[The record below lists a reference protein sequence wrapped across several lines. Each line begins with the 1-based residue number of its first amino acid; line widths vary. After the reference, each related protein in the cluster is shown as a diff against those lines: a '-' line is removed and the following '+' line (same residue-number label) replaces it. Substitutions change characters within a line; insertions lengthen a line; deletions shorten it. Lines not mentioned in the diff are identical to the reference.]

1 MISRK
6 HLSQNIAFGLFR
18 LLSLSVVGILFAI
31 LGFIIYKGIGV
42 IDWEFLTG
50 APTDGMTSGGI
61 LPAIVGTFCLMTG
74 SALFAFPVGV
84 MSGIYMN
91 EYAPKG
97 WIVRFIRMMTN
108 NLSGIPSIVFGLF
121 GMALFV
127 NYMDF
132 GDSIL
137 AGSLTLGLL
146 SLPLVIRTTEEA
158 LKAIPDNLREGSRA
172 LGATKQQTIW
182 HVILPM
188 GMPNIITG
196 LILALGRVSGET
208 APILFTCAAYFL
220 PQLPGSIFDQCMALP
235 MNVLLG
241 WHIQTIIVVTSV
253 AIVLYSMLGGMKA
266 VIWTEAIQGI
276 ILIGGA
282 LVCMFILLF
291 DMPGGPVQTFSIAME
306 DGKFSLG
313 SFGSSLSEST
323 FWVCLIYGIFTNLQN
338 YGIDQSYV
346 QRYHT
351 AKNEKEAKF
360 SALFGGYLFIPV
372 SAVFFMI
379 GTGLYAFYK
388 VHPGILPD
396 GVGADYVFPFFIV
409 NELPVGLTG
418 LLIASIFAAGMSTIA
433 TSVTSSS
440 TIILTDYYQRFRK
453 HAGNRERMLVL
464 KLSSV
469 GVGVAGILVAFAFMS
484 VQSALDAWWAL
495 ASIFSGG
502 MLGLFLLG
510 YISRKARN
518 FDAVL
523 GVVCGVILVCWIV
536 ISPFVH
542 ANLAIVFGTLLI
554 FLVGFLSANL
564 LNKRR
569 CK

>member
-1 MISRK
+1 MHIIDIIVFLLFTGGVVAFGCSFFKKKGTSEEFTSAGRSLPGWVVGMSIFATYVSSISYLGYPGKAFSGDWNAFVFSLSIPIASYFAARYFVPFY
-6 HLSQNIAFGLFR
+6 LSQDSISAYSFLENRFGPWARIYASSCYLLTQIAR
-18 LLSLSVVGILFAI
+18 
-31 LGFIIYKGIGV
+31 
-42 IDWEFLTG
+42 
-50 APTDGMTSGGI
+50 
-61 LPAIVGTFCLMTG
+61 TG
-74 SALFAFPVGV
+74 S
-84 MSGIYMN
+84 
-91 EYAPKG
+91 
-97 WIVRFIRMMTN
+97 
-108 NLSGIPSIVFGLF
+108 
-121 GMALFV
+121 
-127 NYMDF
+127 
-132 GDSIL
+132 IL
-137 AGSLTLGLL
+137 YLL
-146 SLPLVIRTTEEA
+146 
-158 LKAIPDNLREGSRA
+158 
-172 LGATKQQTIW
+172 
-182 HVILPM
+182 
-188 GMPNIITG
+188 
-196 LILALGRVSGET
+196 
-208 APILFTCAAYFL
+208 
-220 PQLPGSIFDQCMALP
+220 ALP

-388 VHPGILPD
+388 VHPGVLPD

>member
-1 MISRK
+1 MHIIDIIVF
-6 HLSQNIAFGLFR
+6 LLFTGGVVAFGCSFFKKKGTSEEFTSAGRSLPGWVVGMSIFATYVSSISY
-18 LLSLSVVGILFAI
+18 LGYPGKAFSGDWNAFVFSLSIPIASYFAARYFVPFYRSQDSI
-31 LGFIIYKGIGV
+31 SAYSFLENRFGPWARIYASSCYL
-42 IDWEFLTG
+42 LTQI
-50 APTDGMTSGGI
+50 AR
-61 LPAIVGTFCLMTG
+61 TG
-74 SALFAFPVGV
+74 S
-84 MSGIYMN
+84 
-91 EYAPKG
+91 
-97 WIVRFIRMMTN
+97 
-108 NLSGIPSIVFGLF
+108 
-121 GMALFV
+121 
-127 NYMDF
+127 
-132 GDSIL
+132 IL
-137 AGSLTLGLL
+137 YLL
-146 SLPLVIRTTEEA
+146 
-158 LKAIPDNLREGSRA
+158 
-172 LGATKQQTIW
+172 
-182 HVILPM
+182 
-188 GMPNIITG
+188 
-196 LILALGRVSGET
+196 
-208 APILFTCAAYFL
+208 
-220 PQLPGSIFDQCMALP
+220 ALP

-388 VHPGILPD
+388 VHPGVLPD

-510 YISRKARN
+510 YISKKARN

-564 LNKRR
+564 FNKKR

>member
-1 MISRK
+1 MHIIDIIVF
-6 HLSQNIAFGLFR
+6 LLFTGGVVAFGCSFFKKKGTSEEFTSAGRSLPGWVVGMSIFATYVSSISY
-18 LLSLSVVGILFAI
+18 LGYPGKAFSGDWNAFVFSLSIPIASYFAARYFVPFYRSQDSI
-31 LGFIIYKGIGV
+31 SAYSFLENRFGPWARIYASSCYL
-42 IDWEFLTG
+42 LTQI
-50 APTDGMTSGGI
+50 AR
-61 LPAIVGTFCLMTG
+61 TG
-74 SALFAFPVGV
+74 S
-84 MSGIYMN
+84 
-91 EYAPKG
+91 
-97 WIVRFIRMMTN
+97 
-108 NLSGIPSIVFGLF
+108 
-121 GMALFV
+121 
-127 NYMDF
+127 
-132 GDSIL
+132 IL
-137 AGSLTLGLL
+137 YLL
-146 SLPLVIRTTEEA
+146 
-158 LKAIPDNLREGSRA
+158 
-172 LGATKQQTIW
+172 
-182 HVILPM
+182 
-188 GMPNIITG
+188 
-196 LILALGRVSGET
+196 
-208 APILFTCAAYFL
+208 
-220 PQLPGSIFDQCMALP
+220 ALP

-241 WHIQTIIVVTSV
+241 WNIQTIIIVTSV

-291 DMPGGPVQTFSIAME
+291 DMPEGPAQTFSIAME

-323 FWVCLIYGIFTNLQN
+323 FWVCLIYGVFTNLQN

-510 YISRKARN
+510 YISRKTRN

-564 LNKRR
+564 FNKRR

>member
-1 MISRK
+1 MHIIDIIVF
-6 HLSQNIAFGLFR
+6 LLFTGGVVAFGCSFFKKKGTSEEFTSAGRSLPGWVVGMSIFATYVSSISY
-18 LLSLSVVGILFAI
+18 LGYPGKAFSGDWNAFVFSLSIPIASYFAARYFVPFYRSQDSI
-31 LGFIIYKGIGV
+31 SAYSFLENRFGPWARIYASSCYL
-42 IDWEFLTG
+42 LTQI
-50 APTDGMTSGGI
+50 AR
-61 LPAIVGTFCLMTG
+61 TG
-74 SALFAFPVGV
+74 S
-84 MSGIYMN
+84 
-91 EYAPKG
+91 
-97 WIVRFIRMMTN
+97 
-108 NLSGIPSIVFGLF
+108 
-121 GMALFV
+121 
-127 NYMDF
+127 
-132 GDSIL
+132 IL
-137 AGSLTLGLL
+137 YLL
-146 SLPLVIRTTEEA
+146 
-158 LKAIPDNLREGSRA
+158 
-172 LGATKQQTIW
+172 
-182 HVILPM
+182 
-188 GMPNIITG
+188 
-196 LILALGRVSGET
+196 
-208 APILFTCAAYFL
+208 
-220 PQLPGSIFDQCMALP
+220 ALP

-241 WHIQTIIVVTSV
+241 WNIQTIIIVTSV

-291 DMPGGPVQTFSIAME
+291 DMLEGPAQTFSIAME

-323 FWVCLIYGIFTNLQN
+323 FWVCLIYGVFTNLQN

-388 VHPGILPD
+388 VHPGVLPD

-564 LNKRR
+564 FNKRR

>member
-1 MISRK
+1 MHIIDIIVF
-6 HLSQNIAFGLFR
+6 LLFTGGVVAFGCSFFKKKGTSEEFTSAGRSLPGWVVGMSIFATYVSSISY
-18 LLSLSVVGILFAI
+18 LGYPGKAFSGDWNAFVFSLSIPIASYFAARYFVPFYRSQDSI
-31 LGFIIYKGIGV
+31 SAYSFLENRFGPWARIYASSCYL
-42 IDWEFLTG
+42 LTQI
-50 APTDGMTSGGI
+50 AR
-61 LPAIVGTFCLMTG
+61 TG
-74 SALFAFPVGV
+74 S
-84 MSGIYMN
+84 
-91 EYAPKG
+91 
-97 WIVRFIRMMTN
+97 
-108 NLSGIPSIVFGLF
+108 
-121 GMALFV
+121 
-127 NYMDF
+127 
-132 GDSIL
+132 IL
-137 AGSLTLGLL
+137 YLL
-146 SLPLVIRTTEEA
+146 
-158 LKAIPDNLREGSRA
+158 
-172 LGATKQQTIW
+172 
-182 HVILPM
+182 
-188 GMPNIITG
+188 
-196 LILALGRVSGET
+196 
-208 APILFTCAAYFL
+208 
-220 PQLPGSIFDQCMALP
+220 ALP

-510 YISRKARN
+510 YISRKAHN

>member
-1 MISRK
+1 MHIIDIIVF
-6 HLSQNIAFGLFR
+6 LLFTGGVVAFGCSFFKKKGTSEEFTSAGRSLPGWVVGMSIFATYFSSISY
-18 LLSLSVVGILFAI
+18 LGYPGKAFSGDWNAFVFSLSIPIASYFAARYFVPFYRSQDSI
-31 LGFIIYKGIGV
+31 SAYSFLENRFGPWARIYASSCYL
-42 IDWEFLTG
+42 LTQI
-50 APTDGMTSGGI
+50 AR
-61 LPAIVGTFCLMTG
+61 TG
-74 SALFAFPVGV
+74 S
-84 MSGIYMN
+84 
-91 EYAPKG
+91 
-97 WIVRFIRMMTN
+97 
-108 NLSGIPSIVFGLF
+108 
-121 GMALFV
+121 
-127 NYMDF
+127 
-132 GDSIL
+132 IL
-137 AGSLTLGLL
+137 YLL
-146 SLPLVIRTTEEA
+146 
-158 LKAIPDNLREGSRA
+158 
-172 LGATKQQTIW
+172 
-182 HVILPM
+182 
-188 GMPNIITG
+188 
-196 LILALGRVSGET
+196 
-208 APILFTCAAYFL
+208 
-220 PQLPGSIFDQCMALP
+220 ALP

-554 FLVGFLSANL
+554 FLVGFQSANL

>member
-1 MISRK
+1 MHIIDIIVF
-6 HLSQNIAFGLFR
+6 LLFTGGVVAFGCSFFKKKGTSEEFTSAGRSLPGWVVGMSIFATYVSSISY
-18 LLSLSVVGILFAI
+18 LGYPGKAFSGDWNAFVFSLSIPIASYFAARYFVPFYRSQDSI
-31 LGFIIYKGIGV
+31 SAYSFLENRFGPWARIYASSCYL
-42 IDWEFLTG
+42 LTQI
-50 APTDGMTSGGI
+50 AR
-61 LPAIVGTFCLMTG
+61 TG
-74 SALFAFPVGV
+74 S
-84 MSGIYMN
+84 
-91 EYAPKG
+91 
-97 WIVRFIRMMTN
+97 
-108 NLSGIPSIVFGLF
+108 
-121 GMALFV
+121 
-127 NYMDF
+127 
-132 GDSIL
+132 IL
-137 AGSLTLGLL
+137 YLL
-146 SLPLVIRTTEEA
+146 
-158 LKAIPDNLREGSRA
+158 
-172 LGATKQQTIW
+172 
-182 HVILPM
+182 
-188 GMPNIITG
+188 
-196 LILALGRVSGET
+196 
-208 APILFTCAAYFL
+208 
-220 PQLPGSIFDQCMALP
+220 ALP

-313 SFGSSLSEST
+313 SLGSSLSEST

>member
-1 MISRK
+1 MHIIDIIVF
-6 HLSQNIAFGLFR
+6 LLFTGGVVAFGCSFFKKKGTSEEFTSAGRSLPGWVVGMSIFATYVNSISY
-18 LLSLSVVGILFAI
+18 LGYPGKAFSGDWNAFVFSLSIPIASYFAARYFVPFYRSQDSI
-31 LGFIIYKGIGV
+31 SAYSFLENRFGPWARIYASSCYL
-42 IDWEFLTG
+42 LTQI
-50 APTDGMTSGGI
+50 AR
-61 LPAIVGTFCLMTG
+61 TG
-74 SALFAFPVGV
+74 S
-84 MSGIYMN
+84 
-91 EYAPKG
+91 
-97 WIVRFIRMMTN
+97 
-108 NLSGIPSIVFGLF
+108 
-121 GMALFV
+121 
-127 NYMDF
+127 
-132 GDSIL
+132 IL
-137 AGSLTLGLL
+137 YLL
-146 SLPLVIRTTEEA
+146 
-158 LKAIPDNLREGSRA
+158 
-172 LGATKQQTIW
+172 
-182 HVILPM
+182 
-188 GMPNIITG
+188 
-196 LILALGRVSGET
+196 
-208 APILFTCAAYFL
+208 
-220 PQLPGSIFDQCMALP
+220 ALP

-388 VHPGILPD
+388 VHPGVLPD

>member
-1 MISRK
+1 MHIIDIIVF
-6 HLSQNIAFGLFR
+6 LLFTGGVVAFGCSFFKKKGTSEEFTSAGRSLPGWVVGMSIFATYVSSISY
-18 LLSLSVVGILFAI
+18 LGYPGKAFSGDWNAFVFSLSIPIASYFAARYFVPFYRSQDSI
-31 LGFIIYKGIGV
+31 SAYSFLENRFGPWARIYASSCYL
-42 IDWEFLTG
+42 LTQI
-50 APTDGMTSGGI
+50 AR
-61 LPAIVGTFCLMTG
+61 TG
-74 SALFAFPVGV
+74 S
-84 MSGIYMN
+84 
-91 EYAPKG
+91 
-97 WIVRFIRMMTN
+97 
-108 NLSGIPSIVFGLF
+108 
-121 GMALFV
+121 
-127 NYMDF
+127 
-132 GDSIL
+132 IL
-137 AGSLTLGLL
+137 YLL
-146 SLPLVIRTTEEA
+146 
-158 LKAIPDNLREGSRA
+158 
-172 LGATKQQTIW
+172 
-182 HVILPM
+182 
-188 GMPNIITG
+188 
-196 LILALGRVSGET
+196 
-208 APILFTCAAYFL
+208 
-220 PQLPGSIFDQCMALP
+220 ALP

-379 GTGLYAFYK
+379 GAGLYAFYK

-510 YISRKARN
+510 YISKKARN

>member
-1 MISRK
+1 MHIIDIIVF
-6 HLSQNIAFGLFR
+6 LLFTGGVVAFGCSFFKKKGTSEEFTSAGRSLPGWVVGMSIFATYVSSISY
-18 LLSLSVVGILFAI
+18 LGYPGKAFSGDWNAFVFSLSIPIASYFAARYFVPFYRSQDSI
-31 LGFIIYKGIGV
+31 SAYSFLENRFGPWARIYASSCYL
-42 IDWEFLTG
+42 LTQI
-50 APTDGMTSGGI
+50 AR
-61 LPAIVGTFCLMTG
+61 TG
-74 SALFAFPVGV
+74 S
-84 MSGIYMN
+84 
-91 EYAPKG
+91 
-97 WIVRFIRMMTN
+97 
-108 NLSGIPSIVFGLF
+108 
-121 GMALFV
+121 
-127 NYMDF
+127 
-132 GDSIL
+132 IL
-137 AGSLTLGLL
+137 YLL
-146 SLPLVIRTTEEA
+146 
-158 LKAIPDNLREGSRA
+158 
-172 LGATKQQTIW
+172 
-182 HVILPM
+182 
-188 GMPNIITG
+188 
-196 LILALGRVSGET
+196 
-208 APILFTCAAYFL
+208 
-220 PQLPGSIFDQCMALP
+220 ALP

-379 GTGLYAFYK
+379 WTGLYAFYK

-510 YISRKARN
+510 YISKKARN

-564 LNKRR
+564 FNKRR

>member
-1 MISRK
+1 MHIIDIIIF
-6 HLSQNIAFGLFR
+6 LLFTGGVVAFGCSFFKKKGTSEEFTSAGRSLPGWVVGMSIFATYVSSISY
-18 LLSLSVVGILFAI
+18 LGYPGKAFSGDWNAFVFSLSIPIASYFAARYFVPFYRSQDSI
-31 LGFIIYKGIGV
+31 SAYSFLENRFGPWARIYASSCYL
-42 IDWEFLTG
+42 LTQI
-50 APTDGMTSGGI
+50 AR
-61 LPAIVGTFCLMTG
+61 TG
-74 SALFAFPVGV
+74 S
-84 MSGIYMN
+84 
-91 EYAPKG
+91 
-97 WIVRFIRMMTN
+97 
-108 NLSGIPSIVFGLF
+108 
-121 GMALFV
+121 
-127 NYMDF
+127 
-132 GDSIL
+132 IL
-137 AGSLTLGLL
+137 YLL
-146 SLPLVIRTTEEA
+146 
-158 LKAIPDNLREGSRA
+158 
-172 LGATKQQTIW
+172 
-182 HVILPM
+182 
-188 GMPNIITG
+188 
-196 LILALGRVSGET
+196 
-208 APILFTCAAYFL
+208 
-220 PQLPGSIFDQCMALP
+220 ALP

-306 DGKFSLG
+306 DGKFSMG

-323 FWVCLIYGIFTNLQN
+323 FWVCLIYGVFTNLQN

-351 AKNEKEAKF
+351 AKSEKEAKF

-388 VHPGILPD
+388 VHPGVLPD

-440 TIILTDYYQRFRK
+440 TIILTDYYQHFRK

-510 YISRKARN
+510 YISRKARK

-564 LNKRR
+564 FNKRR

>member
-1 MISRK
+1 MHIIDIIVF
-6 HLSQNIAFGLFR
+6 LLFTGGVVAFGCSFFKKKGTSEEFTSAGRSLPGWVVGMSIFATYVSSISY
-18 LLSLSVVGILFAI
+18 LGYPGKAFSGDWNAFVFSLSIPIASYFAARYFVPFYRSQDSI
-31 LGFIIYKGIGV
+31 SAYSFLENRFGPWARIYASSCYL
-42 IDWEFLTG
+42 LTQI
-50 APTDGMTSGGI
+50 AR
-61 LPAIVGTFCLMTG
+61 TG
-74 SALFAFPVGV
+74 S
-84 MSGIYMN
+84 
-91 EYAPKG
+91 
-97 WIVRFIRMMTN
+97 
-108 NLSGIPSIVFGLF
+108 
-121 GMALFV
+121 
-127 NYMDF
+127 
-132 GDSIL
+132 IL
-137 AGSLTLGLL
+137 YLL
-146 SLPLVIRTTEEA
+146 
-158 LKAIPDNLREGSRA
+158 
-172 LGATKQQTIW
+172 
-182 HVILPM
+182 
-188 GMPNIITG
+188 
-196 LILALGRVSGET
+196 
-208 APILFTCAAYFL
+208 
-220 PQLPGSIFDQCMALP
+220 ALP

-564 LNKRR
+564 LNKREFEIKSKNSKLSVIDKLYVNGGLFFKKAVCR
-569 CK
+569 DSRQGVGYKVTE

>member
-1 MISRK
+1 MHIIDIIVF
-6 HLSQNIAFGLFR
+6 LLFTGGVVAFGCSFFKKKGTSEEFTSAGRSLPGWVVGMSNFATYVSSISY
-18 LLSLSVVGILFAI
+18 LGYPGKAFSGDWNAFVFSLSIPIASYFAARYFVPFYRSQDSI
-31 LGFIIYKGIGV
+31 SAYSFLENRFGPWARIYTSSCYL
-42 IDWEFLTG
+42 LTQI
-50 APTDGMTSGGI
+50 AR
-61 LPAIVGTFCLMTG
+61 TG
-74 SALFAFPVGV
+74 S
-84 MSGIYMN
+84 
-91 EYAPKG
+91 
-97 WIVRFIRMMTN
+97 
-108 NLSGIPSIVFGLF
+108 
-121 GMALFV
+121 
-127 NYMDF
+127 
-132 GDSIL
+132 IL
-137 AGSLTLGLL
+137 YLL
-146 SLPLVIRTTEEA
+146 
-158 LKAIPDNLREGSRA
+158 
-172 LGATKQQTIW
+172 
-182 HVILPM
+182 
-188 GMPNIITG
+188 
-196 LILALGRVSGET
+196 
-208 APILFTCAAYFL
+208 
-220 PQLPGSIFDQCMALP
+220 ALP

-241 WHIQTIIVVTSV
+241 WNIQTIIIVTSV

-291 DMPGGPVQTFSIAME
+291 DMPEGPAQTFSIAME

-323 FWVCLIYGIFTNLQN
+323 FWVCLIYGVFTNLQN

-388 VHPGILPD
+388 VHPGVLPD

-564 LNKRR
+564 FNKRR

>member
-1 MISRK
+1 MHIIDIIVF
-6 HLSQNIAFGLFR
+6 LLFTGGVVAFGCSFFKKKGTSEEFTSAGRSLPGWVVGMSIFATYVSSISY
-18 LLSLSVVGILFAI
+18 LGYPGKAFSGDWNAFVFSLSIPIASYFAARYFVPFYRSQDSI
-31 LGFIIYKGIGV
+31 SAYSFLENRFGPWARIYASSCYL
-42 IDWEFLTG
+42 LTQI
-50 APTDGMTSGGI
+50 AR
-61 LPAIVGTFCLMTG
+61 TG
-74 SALFAFPVGV
+74 S
-84 MSGIYMN
+84 
-91 EYAPKG
+91 
-97 WIVRFIRMMTN
+97 
-108 NLSGIPSIVFGLF
+108 
-121 GMALFV
+121 
-127 NYMDF
+127 
-132 GDSIL
+132 IL
-137 AGSLTLGLL
+137 YLL
-146 SLPLVIRTTEEA
+146 
-158 LKAIPDNLREGSRA
+158 
-172 LGATKQQTIW
+172 
-182 HVILPM
+182 
-188 GMPNIITG
+188 
-196 LILALGRVSGET
+196 
-208 APILFTCAAYFL
+208 
-220 PQLPGSIFDQCMALP
+220 ALP

-241 WHIQTIIVVTSV
+241 WNIQTIIIVTSV

-291 DMPGGPVQTFSIAME
+291 DMPEGPAQTFSIAME

-323 FWVCLIYGIFTNLQN
+323 FWVCLIYGVFTNLQN

-388 VHPGILPD
+388 VHPGVLPD

-440 TIILTDYYQRFRK
+440 TIILTDYYQCFRK

-564 LNKRR
+564 FNKRR

>member
-1 MISRK
+1 MHIIDIIVF
-6 HLSQNIAFGLFR
+6 LLFTGGVVAFGCSFFKKKGTSEEFTSAGRSLPGWVVGMSIFATYVSSISY
-18 LLSLSVVGILFAI
+18 LGYPGKAFSGDWNAFVFSLSIPIASYFAARYFVPFYRSQDSI
-31 LGFIIYKGIGV
+31 SAYSFLENRFGPWARIYASSCYL
-42 IDWEFLTG
+42 LTQI
-50 APTDGMTSGGI
+50 AR
-61 LPAIVGTFCLMTG
+61 TG
-74 SALFAFPVGV
+74 S
-84 MSGIYMN
+84 
-91 EYAPKG
+91 
-97 WIVRFIRMMTN
+97 
-108 NLSGIPSIVFGLF
+108 
-121 GMALFV
+121 
-127 NYMDF
+127 
-132 GDSIL
+132 IL
-137 AGSLTLGLL
+137 YLL
-146 SLPLVIRTTEEA
+146 
-158 LKAIPDNLREGSRA
+158 
-172 LGATKQQTIW
+172 
-182 HVILPM
+182 
-188 GMPNIITG
+188 
-196 LILALGRVSGET
+196 
-208 APILFTCAAYFL
+208 
-220 PQLPGSIFDQCMALP
+220 ALP

-564 LNKRR
+564 FNKRM

>member
-1 MISRK
+1 MHIIDIIVFLLFTSGVV
-6 HLSQNIAFGLFR
+6 AFGCSFFKKKGTSEEFTSAGRSLPGWVVGMSIFATYVSSISY
-18 LLSLSVVGILFAI
+18 LGYPGKAFSGDWNAFVFSLSIPIASYFAARYFVPFYRSQDSI
-31 LGFIIYKGIGV
+31 SAYSFLENRFGPWARIYASSCYL
-42 IDWEFLTG
+42 LTQI
-50 APTDGMTSGGI
+50 AR
-61 LPAIVGTFCLMTG
+61 TG
-74 SALFAFPVGV
+74 S
-84 MSGIYMN
+84 
-91 EYAPKG
+91 
-97 WIVRFIRMMTN
+97 
-108 NLSGIPSIVFGLF
+108 
-121 GMALFV
+121 
-127 NYMDF
+127 
-132 GDSIL
+132 IL
-137 AGSLTLGLL
+137 YLL
-146 SLPLVIRTTEEA
+146 
-158 LKAIPDNLREGSRA
+158 
-172 LGATKQQTIW
+172 
-182 HVILPM
+182 
-188 GMPNIITG
+188 
-196 LILALGRVSGET
+196 
-208 APILFTCAAYFL
+208 
-220 PQLPGSIFDQCMALP
+220 ALP

-241 WHIQTIIVVTSV
+241 WNIQTIIIVTSV

-291 DMPGGPVQTFSIAME
+291 DMPEGPAQTFSIAME

-388 VHPGILPD
+388 VHPGVLPD

-564 LNKRR
+564 FNKRR

>member
-1 MISRK
+1 MHIIDIIIF
-6 HLSQNIAFGLFR
+6 LLFTGGVVAFGCSFFKKKGTSEEFTSAGRSLPGWVVGMSIFATYVSSISY
-18 LLSLSVVGILFAI
+18 LGYPGKAFSGDWNAFVFSLSIPIASYFAARYFVPFYRSQDSI
-31 LGFIIYKGIGV
+31 SAYSFLENRFGPWARIYASSCYL
-42 IDWEFLTG
+42 LTQI
-50 APTDGMTSGGI
+50 AR
-61 LPAIVGTFCLMTG
+61 TG
-74 SALFAFPVGV
+74 S
-84 MSGIYMN
+84 
-91 EYAPKG
+91 
-97 WIVRFIRMMTN
+97 
-108 NLSGIPSIVFGLF
+108 
-121 GMALFV
+121 
-127 NYMDF
+127 
-132 GDSIL
+132 IL
-137 AGSLTLGLL
+137 YLL
-146 SLPLVIRTTEEA
+146 
-158 LKAIPDNLREGSRA
+158 
-172 LGATKQQTIW
+172 
-182 HVILPM
+182 
-188 GMPNIITG
+188 
-196 LILALGRVSGET
+196 
-208 APILFTCAAYFL
+208 
-220 PQLPGSIFDQCMALP
+220 ALP

-241 WHIQTIIVVTSV
+241 WHIQTIIIVTSV

-291 DMPGGPVQTFSIAME
+291 DMPGGPAQTFSIAME
-306 DGKFSLG
+306 DGKFSMG

-323 FWVCLIYGIFTNLQN
+323 FWVCLIYGVFTNLQN

-351 AKNEKEAKF
+351 AKSEKEAKF

-388 VHPGILPD
+388 VHPGVLPD

-440 TIILTDYYQRFRK
+440 TIILTDYYQHFRK

-510 YISRKARN
+510 YISRKARK

-564 LNKRR
+564 FNKFLCLKSEVTDNIR
-569 CK
+569 